1 MDATPTLRVPG
12 SGFWAPGSGLRAPAA
27 LEEVVLL
34 ASLSPSVQE
43 GEKPLVPRCCET
55 SSPSLE
61 VLTASLP
68 VSTVHGPG
76 EDGEQL
82 SPWGAPE
89 AWEPAG

>member
-1 MDATPTLRVPG
+1 MPLP
-12 SGFWAPGSGLRAPAA
+12 PSGLWALEA
-27 LEEVVLL
+27 LEEVVLP
-34 ASLSPSVQE
+34 ASLSPPVQE

-55 SSPSLE
+55 SSPSWE
-61 VLTASLP
+61 VLIASLP
-68 VSTVHGPG
+68 VSTVHGPR

>member
-1 MDATPTLRVPG
+1 MPLP
-12 SGFWAPGSGLRAPAA
+12 PSGLGA
-27 LEEVVLL
+27 LGALDEVVPL
-34 ASLSPSVQE
+34 ASDSPSVQE
-43 GEKPLVPRCCET
+43 GEKPPVPRCCEA

-68 VSTVHGPG
+68 VFAVHGPG

-82 SPWGAPE
+82 SPWRAPE